1 MKIGIDFF
9 DDFNDYKL
17 EVNNIP
23 KSLELNNAKLAEIMT
38 ILPIRDG
45 KKVIGSTPNSTMVP
59 LINLHNVLN
68 EKDGFT
74 DVNISQLESSFKGT
88 ISFYVGMIMT
98 VLVGEEENWG
108 DYYHLKAKGL
118 NIVKNNID
126 SKSIPDFLFI
136 KEINGKL
143 FGTLVDAKGT
153 SSTFRK
159 KDSVE
164 KGLVQLKQ
172 IKAVEIDGT
181 LVDLNKAGY
190 VVASSFKD
198 TNNKLHV
205 DVIDPRRSGDGTL
218 KLRGRELILAKY
230 RQILEIFTI
239 NESRI
244 EIRNEVAEVRLSIGT
259 HRYRITVKNALL
271 KFLRKLEANDD
282 MNVSFMDLNKILAEN
297 VNAKGT
303 KVMRGV
309 TIQAI
314 D

>member
-1 MKIGIDFF
+1 MEIGIDFF

-88 ISFYVGMIMT
+88 ISFYMGMIMT
-98 VLVGEEENWG
+98 ILVGEEEDWG
-108 DYYHLKAKGL
+108 DYYHLKAKEL
-118 NIVKNNID
+118 NIVRNNVD

-153 SSTFRK
+153 SSTVRK

-164 KGLVQLKQ
+164 KGLDQLKQ

-181 LVDLNKAGY
+181 SVGLNKAGY
-190 VVASSFKD
+190 VVASSFRD
-198 TNNKLHV
+198 TNKKLHV
-205 DVIDPRRSGDGTL
+205 DVIDPRRVGDVTL

-230 RQILEIFTI
+230 RPILEIFTI

-244 EIRNEVAEVRLSIGT
+244 EIRNEIVEVRTSIGT
-259 HRYRITVKNALL
+259 YRYRITVQRELL
-271 KFLRKLEANDD
+271 KFLRMLEVNNDID
-282 MNVSFMDLNKILAEN
+282 VSFMDLNKILAEN